1 MRTFLFNLV
10 TLRAFIVFTV
20 LASVLHGGEVADP
33 REPKREFI
41 QSFLR
46 ELSRLTG
53 DVFVLELW
61 CKDDEAPE
69 TFIAPADIAIL
80 NKYTSAEKVIPA
92 YFPKL
97 NVTRGSQYGNL
108 YYISDYRLRDL
119 KAYSLN
125 QDIPPTQFRGDGTQ
139 AISKL
144 SELVPT
150 LKPITWYSTHDINCF
165 DKGFAPP
172 KVSFGEE
179 AKTVRQA
186 LSSVSTSAHTH
197 GIFWVATTRIRGD
210 THETTVGYTTDVSP
224 KKD

>member
-1 MRTFLFNLV
+1 MLD
-10 TLRAFIVFTV
+10 A
-20 LASVLHGGEVADP
+20 ADVAAP
-33 REPKREFI
+33 REPNGESI

-53 DVFVLELW
+53 DVFVLERW
-61 CKDDEAPE
+61 CKDDEGPESFNAPV
-69 TFIAPADIAIL
+69 DIAIL

-119 KAYSLN
+119 KGYSLN
-125 QDIPPTQFRGDGTQ
+125 QEIPATQFRGNGTQ

-144 SELVPT
+144 SEFVPK
-150 LKPITWYSTHDINCF
+150 LKPITWLSTSDVNRI
-165 DKGFAPP
+165 DPGIAPP
-172 KVSFGEE
+172 KVSFGGE

-197 GIFWVATTRIRGD
+197 GIFWIATTRVRGD